1 MTDEIPQHPPTYW
14 GLIDRRASETP
25 DRVLFTD
32 EHGRDLDAAGYRD
45 AAERVAAGLHDLGVR
60 PGTVV
65 SWQLPTAIDSLVL
78 LAALT
83 RLGAVQ
89 NPIVPIMREREVR
102 YITNE
107 ARTEFFVVR
116 PEWRGFAY
124 GALAEQIATEI
135 GCTVLAS
142 DTLPTGDPS
151 VLPPPPEPGRVRRW
165 LYHTSGSTADPKGA
179 WHADASVMAGMYAF
193 VTRVKPTPDDVY
205 PICFPVS
212 HIGGANMLAAA
223 LHVGYRLPLVEAFDA
238 ERTPLFMA
246 EQGATLLG
254 TALPMFQA
262 YLAAQRVHG
271 EARLFP
277 RLRTCVGGGAPK
289 PPGID
294 AVIREELG
302 GLGVVSSW
310 GLTEFPTA
318 TSASVDDTPE
328 QIETTEGRASP
339 GVELRVVGID
349 GHECGPGE
357 EGELRLR
364 GPHLFLGYANAA
376 LDTDALDEQGYFR
389 TGDLG
394 VVAPTGHVTITGRL
408 KDIIIRNAENIAASE
423 IEDVLHLHPSIGDV
437 AVIGLP
443 DPRTGERA
451 CAVVV
456 LADGVTSL
464 SLVEIAEHC
473 RELGLAKQKVPEQ
486 LEIVDEVPRNAM
498 GKIQKPVLRKQFA
511 PS

>member
-1 MTDEIPQHPPTYW
+1 MTDPIPQHPPTYW
-14 GLIDRRASETP
+14 GLVEHRASASPERP
-25 DRVLFTD
+25 LLAD
-32 EHGRDLDAAGYRD
+32 EYGRQLTAAGFRD
-45 AAERVAAGLHDLGVR
+45 DAERVAAGLHDLGIK

-78 LAALT
+78 LGALT

-107 ARTEFFVVR
+107 ARTEYFIVR
-116 PEWRGFAY
+116 PDWRGFAY
-124 GALAEQIATEI
+124 GALAEQIAAEI
-135 GCTVLAS
+135 GCTVLAD

-151 VLPPPPEPGRVRRW
+151 VLPPPPGPERVARW
-165 LYHTSGSTADPKGA
+165 LYHTSGSTSDPKGA
-179 WHADASVMAGMYAF
+179 WHADASVIAGMYAF
-193 VTRVKPTPDDVY
+193 VTRVLPTPDDVY
-205 PICFPVS
+205 PICFPVA

-223 LHVGYRLPLVEAFDA
+223 LHVGYLLPLVEAFDA
-238 ERTPLFMA
+238 ERSPHFMA

-262 YLAAQRVHG
+262 YLAAQRKHG
-271 EARLFP
+271 DEPLFP

-294 AVIREELG
+294 EVIRRELG

-318 TSASVDDTPE
+318 TSASVHDTPA

-339 GVELRVVGID
+339 GVELRVVGLD
-349 GHECGPGE
+349 GNECGPGE

-376 LDTDALDEQGYFR
+376 LDVDALDEQGYFR

-394 VVAPTGHVTITGRL
+394 IVADTGHVTITGRL

-423 IEDVLHLHPSIGDV
+423 IEDVLHLHPAVADV

-498 GKIQKPVLRKQFA
+498 GKIQKPALKKQFSA
-511 PS
+511 

>member
-1 MTDEIPQHPPTYW
+1 MA
-14 GLIDRRASETP
+14 RAS
-25 DRVLFTD
+25 R
-32 EHGRDLDAAGYRD
+32 
-45 AAERVAAGLHDLGVR
+45 
-60 PGTVV
+60 
-65 SWQLPTAIDSLVL
+65 
-78 LAALT
+78 
-83 RLGAVQ
+83 
-89 NPIVPIMREREVR
+89 
-102 YITNE
+102 
-107 ARTEFFVVR
+107 
-116 PEWRGFAY
+116 Y
-124 GALAEQIATEI
+124 GALAEEIATEI

-151 VLPPPPEPGRVRRW
+151 VLPPPPGPERVRRW
-165 LYHTSGSTADPKGA
+165 LYHTSGSTSDPKGA

-193 VTRVKPTPDDVY
+193 VTRIKPTPDDVY

-223 LHVGYRLPLVEAFDA
+223 LHVGYLLPLVEAFDA

-262 YLAAQRVHG
+262 YLAAERKHG
-271 EARLFP
+271 DEPLFP

-294 AVIREELG
+294 EVIRRELG

-318 TSASVDDTPE
+318 TSASVDDTLE

-339 GVELRVVGID
+339 GVEIRVVSID
-349 GHECGPGE
+349 GKECGPGE

-364 GPHLFLGYANAA
+364 GPHLFLGYANPA
-376 LDTDALDEQGYFR
+376 LDADALDEQGYFR

-394 VVAPTGHVTITGRL
+394 IVADTGHVTITGRL

-423 IEDVLHLHPSIGDV
+423 IEDAPAPAPGHRRRRGDRSPRSAHRRARVRGGGAGRRRDV
-437 AVIGLP
+437 ALARRDRRALP
-443 DPRTGERA
+443 RARPRQAEGARAARDRRRGPPQRDGQDPEARPPQ
-451 CAVVV
+451 AV
-456 LADGVTSL
+456 
-464 SLVEIAEHC
+464 
-473 RELGLAKQKVPEQ
+473 R
-486 LEIVDEVPRNAM
+486 PR
-498 GKIQKPVLRKQFA
+498 
-511 PS
+511 